1 MLPTGTRTS
10 LTLMAMLLAAPAL
23 AADLTVTMHKTTA
36 EGTGEALGTITIAA
50 SPGGAV
56 FKLDLHGLPP
66 GAHGFHLHENAAC
79 GPTMRND
86 TAVPGGAAGGHYD
99 PDHTGRHEGPTG
111 AGHLGDLPVLDVAAN
126 GTATQTLTAPRIK
139 DLSVLRNR
147 ALIIHAG
154 ADNYSDTPAPLGGG
168 GARLACGTIG

>member
-1 MLPTGTRTS
+1 MHPTGTKTS

-23 AADLTVTMHKTTA
+23 AADLTVTMHRTTA
-36 EGTGEALGTITIAA
+36 DGTGEELGTITVTAA
-50 SPGGAV
+50 PAGAV

-86 TAVPGGAAGGHYD
+86 GAVPGGAAGGHFD
-99 PDHTGRHEGPTG
+99 PDHTGKHAGPTG
-111 AGHLGDLPVLDVAAN
+111 EGHLGDLPALEVAAD
-126 GTATQTLTAPRIK
+126 GTATQSLTAPRVK
-139 DLSVLRNR
+139 DLATLKNH

-154 ADNYSDTPAPLGGG
+154 ADNYSDQPKPLGGG
-168 GARLACGTIG
+168 GARFACGTIE